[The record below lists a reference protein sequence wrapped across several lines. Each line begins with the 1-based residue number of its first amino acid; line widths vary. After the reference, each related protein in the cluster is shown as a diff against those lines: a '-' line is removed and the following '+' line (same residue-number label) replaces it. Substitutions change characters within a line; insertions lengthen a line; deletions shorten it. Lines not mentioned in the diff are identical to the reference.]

1 MNIKEI
7 NIKSLTVENVD
18 MRDYPDF
25 CDAFFS
31 YAETVDGR
39 ELSDAELESLTLD
52 NPTRSGSSASDP
64 LLEGHAIAPC
74 NQSKKSLR

>member
-7 NIKSLTVENVD
+7 NIKSLVVEGVD

-31 YAETVDGR
+31 FGETVDGR
-39 ELSDAELESLTLD
+39 ELADEELEALTLD
-52 NPTRSGSSASDP
+52 NPE
-64 LLEGHAIAPC
+64 LVLEAAH
-74 NQSKKSLR
+74 QTLY

>member
-7 NIKSLTVENVD
+7 HMKSLEVEDVY

-25 CDAFFS
+25 CDAYIS

-39 ELSDAELESLTLD
+39 ELTEEELDALNHDYPEVVLEAAHQTLY
-52 NPTRSGSSASDP
+52 
-64 LLEGHAIAPC
+64 
-74 NQSKKSLR
+74 